1 MRNAQN
7 QVEIVRIG
15 PADYGA
21 FSALLEWRRTGQE
34 EAETIR
40 YQAEPLQQFMQRY
53 SVLDSDMFYIYAAKV
68 NDKLAGY
75 INAIVIPKPDPRLGI
90 MYIDELWT
98 APRYRGMG
106 IAGALL
112 ETVIALAERL
122 KLWRVR
128 LYVDT
133 DNDSAR
139 TCYRKAGFVEKGG
152 CLFCEV
158 DVAEIQL
165 A

>member
-1 MRNAQN
+1 MSQVRN

-21 FSALLEWRRTGQE
+21 FSALLERRRTGQE
-34 EAETIR
+34 EVETVM
-40 YQAEPLQQFMQRY
+40 YQAEHLQQFMQQYR
-53 SVLDSDMFYIYAAKV
+53 VLDSEIFFIYAAKV
-68 NDKLAGY
+68 NDKLIGY

-106 IAGALL
+106 IAGMLL
-112 ETVIALAERL
+112 EEVNHLAKQL
-122 KLWRVR
+122 GLWRVR

-139 TCYRKAGFVEKGG
+139 TCYRKAGFVEKGD

-158 DVAEIQL
+158 DVAEI
-165 A
+165 